1 MTGLGDGFKKKGG
14 ESRRMGL
21 EAGFGMLSNQM
32 GGENMKGKLKI
43 VCLVIGFGFITL
55 GLLTVPPV
63 HAKRTLIGYT
73 AASGSVEAIYVEA
86 FRKKYPDI
94 EFKTIN
100 LSSGPVTSRL
110 IAEKSNAQ
118 CDVVFGL
125 MELYLIALKDA
136 GAIEPYRRKEI
147 DKIGK
152 EFKDPDDFYVNEDL
166 ALMAW
171 GGNTKILNEKK
182 LPVPKTWDDLAKP
195 IYKGLINVASPAQS
209 GTALTIFTNLHDMYG
224 GWDYIDKL
232 HKNIFQ
238 YNSSGGVAG
247 RQAARGECMIG
258 MTYDFALLLL
268 KNEGFPLEVVYPP
281 KTPYAAEGSALV
293 AGAKNQ
299 EEAKLFLDFLS
310 SKEAML
316 AVGKE
321 VTVVTRTDVTLPDAW
336 KPQVSKIDLY
346 KLKKGYDVTK
356 FADEWSK
363 RYIK

>member
-1 MTGLGDGFKKKGG
+1 MKVKLGV
-14 ESRRMGL
+14 L
-21 EAGFGMLSNQM
+21 
-32 GGENMKGKLKI
+32 
-43 VCLVIGFGFITL
+43 CLVIVFGLITL

-63 HAKRTLIGYT
+63 HAKGTLIGYT

-86 FRKKYPDI
+86 FKKKYPDI
-94 EFKTIN
+94 DFKTIN

-110 IAEKSNAQ
+110 IAEKSNPQ

-125 MELYLIALKDA
+125 MELYLKSLKDA
-136 GAIEPYRRKEI
+136 GAIEPYTRKEVA
-147 DKIGK
+147 KIGK
-152 EFKDPDDFYVNEDL
+152 EFKDPDDFYVNEYVS
-166 ALMAW
+166 LMAW
-171 GGNTKILNEKK
+171 GGNTQILKEKN

-195 IYKGLINVASPAQS
+195 IYKGMINVASPAQS
-209 GTALTIFTNLHDMYG
+209 GTALTIFTNLYDMYG

-247 RQAARGECMIG
+247 RQAARGECVIG

-281 KTPYAAEGSALV
+281 KTSYAAEGSALI

-299 EEAKLFLDFLS
+299 AEAKLFLDFLS
-310 SKEAML
+310 SQEAMM

-321 VTVVTRTDVTLPDAW
+321 VTVVTRTDVKLPEAW
-336 KPQVSKIDLY
+336 KPQLSKIDLY
-346 KLKKGYDVTK
+346 KLKKGYDVK
-356 FADEWSK
+356 QFADDWSK
-363 RYIK
+363 RYTK

>member
-1 MTGLGDGFKKKGG
+1 VGVEERVHQLLGV
-14 ESRRMGL
+14 
-21 EAGFGMLSNQM
+21 LSNQV
-32 GGENMKGKLKI
+32 GGKAMKGTLRI
-43 VCLVIGFGFITL
+43 VCLVIILGWITM
-55 GLLTVPPV
+55 GLFTVPPV
-63 HAKRTLIGYT
+63 HAKGTLIGYT

-86 FRKKYPDI
+86 FKKKYPDI

-110 IAEKSNAQ
+110 IAEKSNPQA
-118 CDVVFGL
+118 DVVFGL
-125 MELYLIALKDA
+125 MESYLKALKEA

-152 EFKDPDDFYVNEDL
+152 EFKDPDDFYVTEDL

-171 GGNTKILNEKK
+171 GGNTQLLKEKK
-182 LPVPKTWDDLAKP
+182 LPIPKTWEELAKP
-195 IYKGLINVASPAQS
+195 IYKGMINVASPAQS
-209 GTALTIFTNLHDMYG
+209 GTGLTIFTNLYDMYG

-232 HKNIFQ
+232 SKNIFQ

-247 RQAARGECMIG
+247 RQAARGECAIG

-310 SKEAML
+310 SKEAMQ

-321 VTVVTRTDVTLPDAW
+321 VTVVTRTDVKLPEAW

-346 KLKKGYDVTK
+346 KIKKTYDVQK

-363 RYIK
+363 RYTK

>member
-1 MTGLGDGFKKKGG
+1 VSVGLK
-14 ESRRMGL
+14 
-21 EAGFGMLSNQM
+21 ALSNQE
-32 GGENMKGKLKI
+32 GGKAMKGTLRI
-43 VCLVIGFGFITL
+43 VCLVVVFGLIII

-86 FRKKYPDI
+86 FKKKYPDI

-110 IAEKSNAQ
+110 IAEKSNPQ

-125 MELYLIALKDA
+125 MESYLKALKDA
-136 GAIEPYRRKEI
+136 GAIEPYKRKEI

-152 EFKDPDDFYVNEDL
+152 EFKDTDDFYVNEDL

-171 GGNTKILNEKK
+171 GGNTQILKEKN
-182 LPVPKTWDDLAKP
+182 LPVPKTWEDLAKP
-195 IYKGLINVASPAQS
+195 IYKGMVNVASPAQS
-209 GTALTIFTNLHDMYG
+209 GTALTIFTNLYDMYG

-247 RQAARGECMIG
+247 RQAARGECVVG

-299 EEAKLFLDFLS
+299 AEAKLFLDFLS
-310 SKEAML
+310 SQEAMV

-321 VTVVTRTDVTLPDAW
+321 VTVVTRTDVKLPEAW

-346 KLKKGYDVTK
+346 KMKKAYDVQK
-356 FADEWSK
+356 FADDWSK
-363 RYIK
+363 RYTK